1 LWRWFFN
8 PKKDRI
14 HTQETIFNVRIILMS
29 SKTKPIDRILLF
41 TVLTLLVLGLII
53 FLSASLGLLARDGV
67 RLGSVAFNQIFF
79 GLFLGGL
86 VCFTFANIPYRF
98 LGAYSVWLYLL
109 GIILTFAVLIPG
121 VGIGINGAQRWI
133 MLGPL
138 SFQPS
143 EFLKIAYILFLA
155 MWFSSFK
162 TRIDTF
168 KFGLIPFLAISGL
181 AALPLVLQP
190 DMDTTLIMLST
201 GFVVYLV
208 AGAKMQHLAILA
220 VIGLIGAGAIIA
232 IKPYVL
238 QRVTTFLNPAENSLT
253 SGYQIQQSLIAI
265 GSGNIVGRGFG
276 QSIQK
281 FNYLPE
287 PTSDSIFAVA
297 SEEFGFVGSLIIIA
311 LFFTLLFRGVQLSN
325 HSLDTFGGLVM
336 LGIVIMIVS
345 QSFLNIASMLGLFPL
360 SGLPLLF
367 ISKGGTALFFTLFA
381 TGIIFNISRYQQK
394 I

>member
-1 LWRWFFN
+1 M
-8 PKKDRI
+8 P
-14 HTQETIFNVRIILMS
+14 
-29 SKTKPIDRILLF
+29 SKSKPIDKILLF
-41 TVLTLLVLGLII
+41 TILALLILGLFI

-67 RLGSVAFNQIFF
+67 KLGSSAFNQIFF
-79 GLFLGGL
+79 GIFLGGIA
-86 VCFTFANIPYRF
+86 CITFANIPYRF
-98 LGAYSVWLYLL
+98 LGAYSIWLYAAS
-109 GIILTFAVLIPG
+109 IIATFIVLIPG
-121 VGIGINGAQRWI
+121 IGIGINGAQRWI
-133 MLGPL
+133 MLGPI

-143 EFLKIAYILFLA
+143 EFLKISYILFLA

-162 TRIDTF
+162 SKIDTF
-168 KFGLIPFLAISGL
+168 RFGLLPFLVISGL
-181 AALPLVLQP
+181 ASLPLVLQP
-190 DMDTTLIMLST
+190 DMDTTLIMLSV
-201 GFVVYLV
+201 GFIMYLV
-208 AGAKMQHLAILA
+208 AGANNRHIAILV
-220 VIGLIGAGAIIA
+220 VIGLIGAGTIVAV
-232 IKPYVL
+232 KPYVL
-238 QRVTTFLNPAENSLT
+238 QRITTFLNPAANSLT

-265 GSGNIVGRGFG
+265 GSGSIFGRGFG

-297 SEEFGFVGSLIIIA
+297 SEEFGFIGALIIIA
-311 LFFTLLFRGVQLSN
+311 LFFTLFVRGIYLSN
-325 HSLDTFGGLVM
+325 HSVDTFGGLVM
-336 LGIVIMIVS
+336 LGIVILIVS

>member
-1 LWRWFFN
+1 M
-8 PKKDRI
+8 P
-14 HTQETIFNVRIILMS
+14 
-29 SKTKPIDRILLF
+29 SKTKHIDKILLF
-41 TVLTLLVLGLII
+41 TILSLLVLGLVI

-79 GLFLGGL
+79 GIFLGGI
-86 VCFTFANIPYRF
+86 VCATFANIPYRF
-98 LGAYSVWLYLL
+98 LGAYSVWLYVI
-109 GIILTFAVLIPG
+109 GIILTFAVFIP
-121 VGIGINGAQRWI
+121 GIGITFNGAKRWI
-133 MLGPL
+133 MLGPI

-143 EFLKIAYILFLA
+143 EFLKISYILFLA

-162 TRIDTF
+162 SKIQTF
-168 KFGLIPFLAISGL
+168 QFGLIPFLAISGL
-181 AALPLVLQP
+181 AALPLILQP
-190 DMDTTLIMLST
+190 DMDTTMIMLLAGSAM
-201 GFVVYLV
+201 YLV
-208 AGAKMQHLAILA
+208 AGADKRHLAILV
-220 VIGLIGAGAIIA
+220 VIGLIGAGAVVA

-238 QRVTTFLNPAENSLT
+238 ERITTFLNPAENSLT

-265 GSGNIVGRGFG
+265 GSGGILGRGFG

-297 SEEFGFVGSLIIIA
+297 SEEFGFVGALIIIA
-311 LFFTLLFRGVQLSN
+311 LFFILFIRGIQLSN
-325 HSLDTFGGLVM
+325 RSVDTFGGLVM
-336 LGIVIMIVS
+336 LGIVILIVS